1 MDDQRM
7 IRSFLAEAPPS
18 AEVIAEGR
26 RRVLAQAKPRPRPRG
41 TTFRLGLGGLGVATA
56 AAATAV
62 ALTVS
67 GGSPASRTMPTT
79 QLTAQQV
86 LLAAAQKAASE
97 PVGRY
102 WHSHVID
109 GQAYHVAKG
118 DYVITGARH
127 EIDQWIARTDGDD
140 DVFRSRFAGAIPQT
154 SADRA
159 AWQRAGSPSTWRV
172 LSNGQ
177 YIAQTATPDKWDL
190 VRTTPAQRKGYE
202 KMLARAR
209 KECAAKPRICPAA
222 QQITQA
228 QREALPKDPSALRAY
243 LLSPGGK
250 GGPSAALTNAA
261 HFLAKPGSPKLRAAV
276 FRTLAGMQGIR
287 NKGRTTDVRG
297 RTATALAARSSDA
310 RGTFDVELLL
320 RPGTYQVLGTET
332 VLVSGRGAETQGMK
346 PGTVFTQELFLE
358 MGWANTAPR

>member
-7 IRSFLAEAPPS
+7 IRTFLAEAPPS

-26 RRVLAQAKPRPRPRG
+26 RRVLAQAKPRSQPRG
-41 TTFRLGLGGLGVATA
+41 TAFRLGLGGLGVTAT

-62 ALTVS
+62 ALTMS
-67 GGSPASRTMPTT
+67 GGSPASRTTPTT
-79 QLTAQQV
+79 ELTAQQV

-102 WHSHVID
+102 WHSHVIT
-109 GQAYHVAKG
+109 GQAYHVATG
-118 DYVITGARH
+118 DYVITGVRH
-127 EIDQWIARTDGDD
+127 EIDQWIARTDRDD

-154 SADRA
+154 PADRA
-159 AWQRAGSPSTWRV
+159 AWQRAGSPTTWRV

-190 VRTTPAQRKGYE
+190 VRTTPSERKSYETMVAQ
-202 KMLARAR
+202 AR
-209 KECAAKPRICPAA
+209 KKCAAKPRTCPPNPDLP
-222 QQITQA
+222 QA
-228 QREALPKDPSALRAY
+228 EREALADDPSALRAR
-243 LLSPGGK
+243 LLSPGGVGEP
-250 GGPSAALTNAA
+250 GGVLGNAL
-261 HFLAKPGSPKLRAAV
+261 HFLAEPGSPKLRAAV
-276 FRTLAGMQGIR
+276 FRVLAGMPGIR
-287 NKGRTTDVRG
+287 NKGLTKDVRG
-297 RTATALAARSSDA
+297 RTATALATRSSDG

-358 MGWANTAPR
+358 MGWANTALR